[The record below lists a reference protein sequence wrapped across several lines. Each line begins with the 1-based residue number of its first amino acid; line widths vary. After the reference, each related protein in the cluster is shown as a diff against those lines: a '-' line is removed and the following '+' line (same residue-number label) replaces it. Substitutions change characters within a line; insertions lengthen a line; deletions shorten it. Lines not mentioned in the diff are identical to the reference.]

1 MHTGKKSKR
10 ELGSLYQHIVLLMK
24 AVPSQ
29 GHDLKLKK
37 LVRKRKIFNH
47 YRTAKKRKRK
57 KPVNTKDSFLPL

>member
-29 GHDLKLKK
+29 GHDRSKIEEIGKEK
-37 LVRKRKIFNH
+37 KIF
-47 YRTAKKRKRK
+47 
-57 KPVNTKDSFLPL
+57 